1 MIKDSVFSND
11 LNKNLFHFF
20 SSDGKE
26 KNKTVKQ
33 IFKRLNSNPA
43 SCDDIRKLDYTL
55 NGYYLVNDSTSEVTA
70 LFGVVFCQFKLP
82 PGTNRSTLPDM
93 LIPTNCLPIY
103 SVLDHVISFFI
114 IICLVEEFGER
125 IGFIHLVDHI
135 NNVLNES
142 NQSKRIHFLS

>member
-11 LNKNLFHFF
+11 LNTNLFHFF

-55 NGYYLVNDSTSEVTA
+55 NGYYLVNDSTSEGTA

-103 SVLDHVISFFI
+103 SVLDHVISFFYY
-114 IICLVEEFGER
+114 LFG
-125 IGFIHLVDHI
+125 
-135 NNVLNES
+135 
-142 NQSKRIHFLS
+142 